1 MIRSVSD
8 VTDNKEPA
16 MSKYESLHSKAL
28 ELAHQLGD
36 GIRHTV
42 PEKAGQ
48 LVKASGVA
56 LATRQGV
63 KIVRRNPAATV
74 AIAVAAAGA
83 GALLYALSRKK
94 KKEAAGGTTIEGQS
108 RRIEASRTPRPPR
121 KRATKRVAKAAV
133 AESDDS

>member
-1 MIRSVSD
+1 
-8 VTDNKEPA
+8 

-94 KKEAAGGTTIEGQS
+94 KQAGGGATIEGQS
-108 RRIEASRTPRPPR
+108 RRIEAKRPPR
-121 KRATKRVAKAAV
+121 KRPARRSSKVATTK
-133 AESDDS
+133 ED